1 MQRIFLQL
9 VRMILQI
16 AAILLAFVA
25 VGLYAL
31 GESVPSIG
39 SLLFDVVFVGI
50 TGGTAAGLMFLS
62 RKLGQRIYNMEAA
75 TLFNEIVEGQR
86 EIFSVFCDRSTSQ
99 TNCSKVPCEILR
111 SRGRPRILRV
121 QILG

>member
-1 MQRIFLQL
+1 MANNMQRGSVIFLKL
-9 VRMILQI
+9 VRRILQI

-39 SLLFDVVFVGI
+39 SLLFDVIFVGI

-62 RKLGQRIYNMEAA
+62 RKLGQRIYDMEAA
-75 TLFNEIVEGQR
+75 TLFKEIVEGQR
-86 EIFSVFCDRSTSQ
+86 EIFSVFFAT
-99 TNCSKVPCEILR
+99 VLR
-111 SRGRPRILRV
+111 HK
-121 QILG
+121 QIARNFLAKF

>member
-75 TLFNEIVEGQR
+75 TLFKEIVEGQR
-86 EIFSVFCDRSTSQ
+86 EIFSVFLQPFYVTKQ
-99 TNCSKVPCEILR
+99 I
-111 SRGRPRILRV
+111 V
-121 QILG
+121 QKFRAKF

>member
-39 SLLFDVVFVGI
+39 SLLFDVVLS
-50 TGGTAAGLMFLS
+50 ALQEGLQL
-62 RKLGQRIYNMEAA
+62 A
-75 TLFNEIVEGQR
+75 
-86 EIFSVFCDRSTSQ
+86 
-99 TNCSKVPCEILR
+99 
-111 SRGRPRILRV
+111 
-121 QILG
+121 